1 MSYPVYWVNAF
12 TEQFFKGNQA
22 AVVMVEEFPADSSMQ
37 ALAKE
42 FGFSET
48 AFVKRLG
55 FGKYGIRWFTPETEV
70 NLCGH
75 ATLAAAK
82 ALFHEVIPHE
92 KLILFQSLSGDL
104 LARRQG
110 EDIQL
115 DFPIDE
121 PVKIEADNRMLK
133 AVSQSNAEE
142 ILYAAKTKNL
152 VVVYKDADTVLAMKP
167 DFPDLEKLKSESILG
182 IIATA
187 AFTGNYDYICRY
199 FAPWEGINEDPVTG
213 SAQTCLAPYWCNKLG
228 KTELAGFQAS
238 QRGGDF
244 KVALDGNRVLI
255 SGRAFI
261 YLKGELKR
269 GF

>member
-1 MSYPVYWVNAF
+1 MSYPVYMVNAF
-12 TEQFFKGNQA
+12 TEHFYKGNQA
-22 AVVMVEEFPADSSMQ
+22 AVVVVDDFPVDASMQ
-37 ALAKE
+37 SLAKE

-55 FGKYGIRWFTPETEV
+55 FGKYAIRWFTPENEV

-75 ATLAAAK
+75 ATLASAK
-82 ALFHEVIPHE
+82 VLFHEVIPHE

-121 PVKIEADNRMLK
+121 PVKIEADNRIVK
-133 AVSQSNAEE
+133 ALSQWNAEE
-142 ILYAAKTKNL
+142 ILYSSQTKNL
-152 VVVYKDADTVLAMKP
+152 IVVYNEADTVISLKP
-167 DFPDLEKLKSESILG
+167 DFTELDKLKSVTIHG
-182 IIATA
+182 IIVTA
-187 AFTGNYDYICRY
+187 AFAGNYDYICRY

-213 SAQTCLAPYWCNKLG
+213 SAQICLAPYWCKKLN
-228 KTELAGFQAS
+228 KTELSGFQAS
-238 QRGGDF
+238 ARGGDF
-244 KVALDGNRVLI
+244 KVAVDGNRILI
-255 SGRAFI
+255 SGKAFI

>member
-1 MSYPVYWVNAF
+1 MSYPVYFVNAF
-12 TEQFFKGNQA
+12 TEHFFKGNQA
-22 AVVMVEEFPADSSMQ
+22 AVVMVEDFLPDSSML
-37 ALAKE
+37 ALAQE

-55 FGKYGIRWFTPETEV
+55 FGKYAIRWFTPEHEV

-82 ALFHEVIPHE
+82 AMFYDVVPHE

-104 LARRQG
+104 LARRVG

-121 PVKIEADNRMLK
+121 PVKIEADGRMLK
-133 AVSQSNAEE
+133 ALSQFSAEE
-142 ILYAAKTKNL
+142 VLYAPLTKNL
-152 VVVYKDADTVLAMKP
+152 IVVYNNPDTVVSLMP
-167 DFPDLEKLKSESILG
+167 DFTELSKLESDKIFG
-182 IIATA
+182 IIITA
-187 AFTGNYDYICRY
+187 SFNGNYDYICRY

-213 SAQTCLAPYWCNKLG
+213 SAQTSLAPYWSKKLG
-228 KTELAGFQAS
+228 LDELKGFQAS
-238 QRGGDF
+238 SRGGEF
-244 KVALDGNRVLI
+244 QVKLDNKRVLI
-255 SGRAFI
+255 SGRAYI
-261 YLKGELKR
+261 YLKGEIKR

>member
-1 MSYPVYWVNAF
+1 MSYPVYMVNAF
-12 TEQFFKGNQA
+12 TEHFYKGNQA
-22 AVVMVEEFPADSSMQ
+22 AVVIVDEFPADGSMLS
-37 ALAKE
+37 LAKE

-55 FGKYGIRWFTPETEV
+55 FGKYAIRWFTPENEV

-75 ATLAAAK
+75 ATLATAK
-82 ALFHEVIPHE
+82 VLFHEVIPHE

-110 EDIQL
+110 EEIQL

-121 PVKIEADNRMLK
+121 PVKIEADNRIVK
-133 AVSQSNAEE
+133 ALSQWNAEE
-142 ILYAAKTKNL
+142 ILYSALARNL
-152 VVVYKDADTVLAMKP
+152 IVVYNEADTVISLKP
-167 DFPDLEKLKSESILG
+167 DFIELDKLKSETIHG
-182 IIATA
+182 IIVTA

-213 SAQTCLAPYWCNKLG
+213 SAQTCLAPYWCKKLN

-238 QRGGDF
+238 ARGGDF
-244 KVALDGNRVLI
+244 KVAVDGNRILI
-255 SGRAFI
+255 SGKAFI

>member
-1 MSYPVYWVNAF
+1 MSYPVYFVNAF
-12 TEQFFKGNQA
+12 TEHFFKGNQA
-22 AVVMVEEFPADSSMQ
+22 AVVMVEDFLPDSSMM
-37 ALAKE
+37 ALAQE

-55 FGKYGIRWFTPETEV
+55 FGKYAIRWFTPEHEV

-82 ALFHEVIPHE
+82 AMFYDVVPHE

-104 LARRQG
+104 LARRIG

-121 PVKIEADNRMLK
+121 PVKIEADSRMLK
-133 AVSQSNAEE
+133 ALSQFSAEE
-142 ILYAAKTKNL
+142 
-152 VVVYKDADTVLAMKP
+152 VVSLMP
-167 DFPDLEKLKSESILG
+167 DFTELSKLESDKIFG
-182 IIATA
+182 IIITA
-187 AFTGNYDYICRY
+187 SFNGNYDYICRY

-213 SAQTCLAPYWCNKLG
+213 SAQTSLAPYWCKKLG
-228 KTELAGFQAS
+228 LDELKGFQAS
-238 QRGGDF
+238 SRGGEF
-244 KVALDGNRVLI
+244 LVKLDNKRVLI
-255 SGRAFI
+255 SGRAYI
-261 YLKGELKR
+261 YLKGEIKR

>member
-1 MSYPVYWVNAF
+1 MSYPVYMVNAF
-12 TEQFFKGNQA
+12 TEHFYKGNQA
-22 AVVMVEEFPADSSMQ
+22 AVVAVEEFPSDTSMLT
-37 ALAKE
+37 LAKE

-55 FGKYGIRWFTPETEV
+55 FGKYAIRWFTPEAEV

-82 ALFHEVIPHE
+82 VLFHEIIPHE

-104 LARRQG
+104 LARKKG

-121 PVKIEADNRMLK
+121 PSKIETDNRIVK
-133 AVSQSNAEE
+133 ALSQWNAEE
-142 ILYAAKTKNL
+142 ILYSPQTKNL
-152 VVVYKDADTVLAMKP
+152 IVVYNEADTVLALKP
-167 DFPDLEKLKSESILG
+167 NFTELAKFKSDTVFG
-182 IIATA
+182 IIVTA

-213 SAQTCLAPYWCNKLG
+213 SAQTCLAPYWSKKLN

-238 QRGGDF
+238 SRGGEF
-244 KVALDGNRVLI
+244 KVELDGNRVLI

-261 YLKGELKR
+261 YLKGEIKR